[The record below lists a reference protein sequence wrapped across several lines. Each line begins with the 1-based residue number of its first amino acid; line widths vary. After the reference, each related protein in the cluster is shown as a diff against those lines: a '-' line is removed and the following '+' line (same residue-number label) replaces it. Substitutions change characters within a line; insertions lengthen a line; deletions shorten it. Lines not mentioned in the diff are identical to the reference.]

1 MQQTTTAVLA
11 AIALL
16 AGCASNPVIPI
27 NAPGLSV
34 PAGTSPHP
42 AAATDLAS
50 ARQFALQ
57 VRAVYRSEMA
67 NQVDAGQRLNS
78 GLLILGAGIVGLA
91 TGGAHRDAILGGSL
105 IGGTAY
111 TLGTINL
118 DKRRL
123 LVLSAGVKALDCATA
138 SVLPMD
144 LGADRQEALVKA
156 SQDLREAIKAA
167 NRDGALVRNELL
179 LEGNSVEPEVVAARA
194 ALAQLE
200 AALIEAGK
208 SLRAADKLKDDIA
221 AAGKRLQQTV
231 LEITQKVDAAM
242 IDTLVDLSAIPQLV
256 GGLGGFASQFAPGAG
271 IDKMIGKGFGDYKAA
286 ADKKAADAADA
297 AAKGL
302 SIARTAAPGLKKA
315 MDQLTLSSA
324 ELARTAEAANDLVA
338 GVNGAAVAEALKACN
353 VAGVTTPIALVPGAL
368 NFTAGVA
375 AAKGFAIEGG
385 TKPYSVRW
393 LDAAPD
399 ALTISF
405 DGGFG
410 DTAQVKQGA
419 ANLGPGSYQALVS
432 DASSPRRNQQLTV
445 TVDGAAA
452 APAVAPP
459 PIMVPITPPIKT
471 LAPAPGAK
479 AGAPPPVITTPG
491 TATGQLPAPTLE
503 MLAQSFK
510 LMGPLQAAPN
520 LKLAVADA
528 RVGSGGKTVE
538 VTVSCT
544 PAAPATRLMLSQA
557 RAALFSGGPKL
568 VDLRN
573 RLKASNLLD
582 DGLTQIVFVPAVLNC
597 IAEQ

>member
-1 MQQTTTAVLA
+1 MRQTTTAVLA

-16 AGCASNPVIPI
+16 AGCAGNPVIPI

-50 ARQFALQ
+50 ARQFALH

-67 NQVDAGQRLNS
+67 SQVDAGQRLNS

-105 IGGTAY
+105 IGGAAY

-123 LVLSAGVKALDCATA
+123 QVLSAGVKALDCATA

-144 LGADRQEALVKA
+144 LGADRQAALVNA
-156 SQDLREAIKAA
+156 SQALRTAIQDAS
-167 NRDGALVRNELL
+167 RDGALVRAALA
-179 LEGNSVEPEVVAARA
+179 LEIDPNKPVVVAARSS
-194 ALAQLE
+194 LTSLD
-200 AALIEAGK
+200 AALIEASK
-208 SLRAADKLKDDIA
+208 SLRAANKLKDNID

-256 GGLGGFASQFAPGAG
+256 GGLGGFANQFAPGAG
-271 IDKMIGKGFGDYKAA
+271 IDKMIDKGFGSYKT
-286 ADKKAADAADA
+286 DTTVA
-297 AAKGL
+297 AAKSAALGL
-302 SIARTAAPGLKKA
+302 SQA
-315 MDQLTLSSA
+315 MDQLIISSA
-324 ELARTAEAANDLVA
+324 ELVRTAEAVNDLVA
-338 GVNGAAVAEALKACN
+338 GVDGAAVAEALKACN
-353 VAGVTTPIALVPGAL
+353 VAGVTAPIALLPGAL

-375 AAKGFAIEGG
+375 AAKGFVIEGG

-419 ANLGPGSYQALVS
+419 ANVGPGSYQALVS
-432 DASSPRRNQQLTV
+432 DASSPRRSQQLAV

-452 APAVAPP
+452 DPAVAPA
-459 PIMVPITPPIKT
+459 PITMPITAPITAPIKPPP
-471 LAPAPGAK
+471 PAPGAK
-479 AGAPPPVITTPG
+479 TGAPAPVITTPS

-510 LMGPLQAAPN
+510 LMGPPQATPN

-528 RVGSGGKTVE
+528 RVGSTGKTVE

-544 PAAPATRLMLSQA
+544 PAAPATKLTLAQA

-568 VDLRN
+568 VELRN
-573 RLKASNLLD
+573 RLKAANLLD

-597 IAEQ
+597 IAGQ

>member
-1 MQQTTTAVLA
+1 MRQTTTAVLA

-16 AGCASNPVIPI
+16 AGCAGNPVIPI

-34 PAGTSPHP
+34 PTGTSPHP

-67 NQVDAGQRLNS
+67 SQVSAGQRLNS

-91 TGGAHRDAILGGSL
+91 AGGAHRDAILGGSL

-123 LVLSAGVKALDCATA
+123 QVLSAGVKALDCATA

-144 LGADRQEALVKA
+144 LGADRQAALVNA
-156 SQDLREAIKAA
+156 SQALRTAIQDAS
-167 NRDGALVRNELL
+167 RDGALVRAALA
-179 LEGNSVEPEVVAARA
+179 LEIDLSKPVVVAA
-194 ALAQLE
+194 LSSLTSLD
-200 AALIEAGK
+200 AALIEASK
-208 SLRAADKLKDDIA
+208 SLRAANKLKDNID

-256 GGLGGFASQFAPGAG
+256 GGLGGFANQFAPGAG
-271 IDKMIGKGFGDYKAA
+271 IDKMIGKGFGSYKT
-286 ADKKAADAADA
+286 DTTVA
-297 AAKGL
+297 AAKSAALGL
-302 SIARTAAPGLKKA
+302 SQA
-315 MDQLTLSSA
+315 MDQLIISSA
-324 ELARTAEAANDLVA
+324 ELVHAVEAVNDLVA
-338 GVNGAAVAEALKACN
+338 GVDGAAVAEALKACN
-353 VAGVTTPIALVPGAL
+353 VAGVTAPIALLPGAL

-375 AAKGFAIEGG
+375 AAKGFVIEGG

-419 ANLGPGSYQALVS
+419 ANVGPGSYQALVS
-432 DASSPRRNQQLTV
+432 DASSPRRSQQLAV

-452 APAVAPP
+452 DPAVAPP
-459 PIMVPITPPIKT
+459 PIAMPITAPIK
-471 LAPAPGAK
+471 PPPSAPGAK
-479 AGAPPPVITTPG
+479 TGAPAPVITTPG

-510 LMGPLQAAPN
+510 LMAPPQATPT

-528 RVGSGGKTVE
+528 RVGSAGKTVE

-544 PAAPATRLMLSQA
+544 PAAPATRLTLAQA

-568 VDLRN
+568 VELRK
-573 RLKASNLLD
+573 RLKAANLLD
-582 DGLTQIVFVPAVLNC
+582 DGLTQIVFVPAALNC
-597 IAEQ
+597 IAGQ